1 MRLHTA
7 VAIRTPLVQA
17 IPLQISAAWVRLGVR
32 HPCHTTTH
40 PLLRISMHRLLRTIA
55 RREAEAVV
63 VDFTAAARPV
73 VADHLG
79 EGILLPVAVAAAEGH
94 NSSLKPLRLA

>member
-32 HPCHTTTH
+32 HPCHTPTH
-40 PLLRISMHRLLRTIA
+40 RLLRISMHRLRTLA